1 MPTLTFHPA
10 SKIIRVAAP
19 DTEITVQELVDAIAD
34 FLDEPEN
41 LDIVFF
47 AEWAGK
53 VSLGGTPEVFSE
65 IILML
70 TEDWRLEFEARSG
83 PDYVPCVVR
92 GGTLVAAN
100 TYDNNPIHPTAFT
113 QVQIRQSISGSLL
126 DAEEMRKVLLNKTIT
141 DEDTGKITVYD
152 DDDVTPFLSG
162 DIYEDAAGTI
172 PYRRDGIER
181 RERLQK
187 P

>member
-1 MPTLTFHPA
+1 MATLTFHPA
-10 SKIIRVAAP
+10 TKIIRVAAP
-19 DTEITVQELVDAIAD
+19 DTEVTVQEVVDAIAD
-34 FLDEPEN
+34 YLDEPQN
-41 LDIVFF
+41 LDITWF

-53 VSLGGTPEVFSE
+53 VSLGGTPELFSE
-65 IILML
+65 IVLILI
-70 TEDWRLEFEARSG
+70 EDWRLEFEARAG
-83 PDYVPCVVR
+83 PDYEACVVR

-152 DDDVTPFLSG
+152 DDDATPFLSG
-162 DIYEDAAGTI
+162 DIFEDADGLI

-181 RERLQK
+181 RERLTK